1 MSAACT
7 RRSTMPAA
15 DSAGLG
21 KPASTATSL
30 YSTDRSRQPTLGR
43 PPVDDLVIQVLGKLM
58 PDGVR
63 RGELRRDH
71 RTLRWEE
78 AGPGGPTVVFDASL
92 GEPGSLSWAGV
103 LPIVAA
109 RARVVAYDRAGL
121 GASDPVSPLTLE
133 TQIGDL
139 TAVLQQAGNGPC
151 IVVGHRRPRARRLR
165 RAGRGAVPEGHD
177 GLAGPGVQRGSLVQM
192 QVPRRPRQ
200 PGSGTTQAARATPA
214 AVDEAVGAAAQ
225 AAAVGIGPVAVD
237 GEYLGCPV
245 QRVLRLSRRRKG
257 VAGSGRMVAGFG
269 RPPSPVSPASRR
281 TRCPQD
287 RPASPTRPVRQARAR
302 PA

>member
-1 MSAACT
+1 
-7 RRSTMPAA
+7 MPAA

-151 IVVGHRRPRARRLR
+151 IVVGHRRPRAGRLR

-200 PGSGTTQAARATPA
+200 PGSGTTQAARATA
-214 AVDEAVGAAAQ
+214 
-225 AAAVGIGPVAVD
+225 
-237 GEYLGCPV
+237 GC
-245 QRVLRLSRRRKG
+245 R
-257 VAGSGRMVAGFG
+257 
-269 RPPSPVSPASRR
+269 
-281 TRCPQD
+281 
-287 RPASPTRPVRQARAR
+287 
-302 PA
+302 